1 MSGNYRRISWV
12 LLPSQ
17 KFALSLVSSSFS
29 ALWTTNLVI
38 FSQEKIRIG
47 PRTKTGALSFLA
59 QTNRTNDKLPCI
71 EKSNNDKVMPI
82 QKYEIANCGALT
94 KRSNRTGKIGR
105 CSKKSKVFF
114 VTIPFPYVLDIDKQN
129 IASQDTY
136 PSLRQASSTRGTL
149 ACSQE

>member
-1 MSGNYRRISWV
+1 
-12 LLPSQ
+12 
-17 KFALSLVSSSFS
+17 
-29 ALWTTNLVI
+29 
-38 FSQEKIRIG
+38 
-47 PRTKTGALSFLA
+47 
-59 QTNRTNDKLPCI
+59 
-71 EKSNNDKVMPI
+71 MPI

-94 KRSNRTGKIGR
+94 KRSNGTGKIGR

-149 ACSQE
+149 ACRQEQIQNKST